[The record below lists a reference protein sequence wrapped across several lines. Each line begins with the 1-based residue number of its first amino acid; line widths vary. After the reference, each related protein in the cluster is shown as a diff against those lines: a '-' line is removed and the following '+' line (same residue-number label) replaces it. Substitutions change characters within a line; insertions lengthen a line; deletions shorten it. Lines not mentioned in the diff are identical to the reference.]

1 MSRAVSKKTILILL
15 SNPKDTPQLELLK
28 EIEQLKAALI
38 SLGENKFDVHW
49 EVNVKQEDWLGH
61 ISRVKPQIIHFCGH
75 GTREGLFIDDS
86 ENNYQLLPNEYLVN
100 LLKEFADRVEC
111 VLLNACDTEPLAK
124 ALANHINHAIGMN
137 RPVKDKSA
145 MSFAKYFYGQ
155 LGIGESVKTAFNLAI
170 NEIFRITSPL
180 QNESSSFSDS
190 QDRKFTV
197 VSQDDTTV
205 KNENQEYKIPVL
217 FSNPHPVT
225 FPSLTPS
232 EEVGKGLSAL
242 KYLMSNPKIYAEVK
256 VGKDKLQ
263 EACNQIQIVSTYKD
277 VHDELQHLEIDCYQS
292 IVDEERWF
300 SENQK
305 MSLRNLRTYKINLQR
320 IYSSLQEIA
329 QRKIDDQPILEE
341 IDWFMDIKQAQT
353 ALDELIETSNINK
366 FKAIQKFLS
375 YVLPYQ
381 LTVMDAEL
389 NHTIKTLSLPPLVK
403 LMSNI
408 RENLTRKNLVS
419 DQELEKIQYFQEG
432 VKALEDL
439 QQKFTSLI
447 GKHNAWQRIDE
458 ELRLVQVVLNINHQD
473 IDTQS
478 CDDLKLSWSRLKNK
492 LDKEYN
498 DCEEEW
504 AIQLKQLGEKINNFL
519 AMKTDILEFR
529 EIFQDFRGQ
538 ASNHFFDLDKE
549 LKSFC
554 EQLKNYINKPLT
566 SIVEMMA
573 S

>member
-1 MSRAVSKKTILILL
+1 MKKTILILVA
-15 SNPKDTPQLELLK
+15 NPQGSAGLNLLP
-28 EIEQLKAALI
+28 EVRNLQEAIQR
-38 SLGENKFDVHW
+38 SLNRERFAVEW
-49 EVNVKQEDWLGH
+49 RVAVQEEDLRRH
-61 ISRVKPQIIHFCGH
+61 ILDIKPQIIHFCGH
-75 GTREGLFIDDS
+75 GTKEGLVIHD
-86 ENNYQLLPNEYLVN
+86 ENNQVKLLSNEFLVD
-100 LLKEFADRVEC
+100 LLKNFSDRVEC
-111 VLLNACDTEPLAK
+111 LVLNSCDTEPLAIEVAK
-124 ALANHINHAIGMN
+124 HINYAIGMN
-137 RPVKDKSA
+137 QEVKDKSA
-145 MSFAKYFYGQ
+145 IAFSEAFYDAIGADEGIETAFEIGKNAI
-155 LGIGESVKTAFNLAI
+155 LGI
-170 NEIFRITSPL
+170 TS
-180 QNESSSFSDS
+180 SDNQS
-190 QDRKFTV
+190 RKVNV
-197 VSQDDTTV
+197 VSEDGSPV
-205 KNENQEYKIPVL
+205 KSENQEHLIPKIHKNDYL
-217 FSNPHPVT
+217 VT

-277 VHDELQHLEIDCYQS
+277 VHDELQHLEIDCYQL

-305 MSLRNLRTYKINLQR
+305 MSLRHLRTYKINLQR
-320 IYSSLQEIA
+320 IYGSLQEIA

-353 ALDELIETSNINK
+353 ELNELIETSNINK
-366 FKAIQKFLS
+366 FKAIQKSLS

-408 RENLTRKNLVS
+408 RENLTQKNLVS
-419 DQELEKIQYFQEG
+419 EQELEKIQYFQEG

-478 CDDLKLSWSRLKNK
+478 CDDLKLSWPRLKNK

-504 AIQLKQLGEKINNFL
+504 AIQLKQLGEKLNNFL

-529 EIFQDFRGQ
+529 EVFQDFRGQ